1 MSLESDIDT
10 FRGDLSDFVGYLDRE
25 DGPPLKLWPGREVV
39 ARVVRTGAGRA
50 TLALAGVEIDVAAE
64 ARLAPGATVRLRV
77 DAVGEGRIALR
88 LVGTGDRPS
97 GGVDRQA

>member
-25 DGPPLKLWPGREVV
+25 DGQPLKLWPGREVV

-88 LVGTGDRPS
+88 LVGAEDRPS

>member
-1 MSLESDIDT
+1 M
-10 FRGDLSDFVGYLDRE
+10 SDFVGYLDRE

-39 ARVVRTGAGRA
+39 ARVVRTAGGRA

-64 ARLAPGATVRLRV
+64 ARLVPGATVRLRV

-88 LVGTGDRPS
+88 MVGNEDRPS
-97 GGVDRQA
+97 GGVDRRA